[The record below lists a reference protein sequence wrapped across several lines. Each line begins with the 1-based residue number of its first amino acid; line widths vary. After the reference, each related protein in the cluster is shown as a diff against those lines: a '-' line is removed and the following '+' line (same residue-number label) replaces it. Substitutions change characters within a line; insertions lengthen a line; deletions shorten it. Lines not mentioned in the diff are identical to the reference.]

1 MQRFRERRWR
11 VADLHG
17 NSHECRRTIRAID
30 GDANRDIVA
39 RPDDRHRI
47 SDAWHIDAGAGRNID
62 ANRNSAVCHHDPHG
76 DANRAG
82 NRLTHARP
90 DSPSRHD
97 ASCPAS
103 TGHG

>member
-1 MQRFRERRWR
+1 MQRFRERRRR

-17 NSHECRRTIRAID
+17 NSHECHRTID
-30 GDANRDIVA
+30 GDANRDIVV
-39 RPDDRHRI
+39 RPDDPHRV
-47 SDAWHIDAGAGRNID
+47 SDAWHLDAGAGRNID
-62 ANRNSAVCHHDPHG
+62 ANRNSTVCHHDPHG